1 MQRREGN
8 RREIWVNK
16 KGKQR
21 GGEEHYE
28 VEEKGPGV
36 YKRKDKDN
44 KEKKRKTFLKNDK
57 VQNLNQIKLRLGN

>member
-1 MQRREGN
+1 MQRREEN

-28 VEEKGPGV
+28 AEEKGTGV

-44 KEKKRKTFLKNDK
+44 KEKTKEKHFSKM
-57 VQNLNQIKLRLGN
+57 IKFKI

>member
-1 MQRREGN
+1 MQRREEN

-16 KGKQR
+16 KGKQG

-28 VEEKGPGV
+28 AEEKGSGV

-44 KEKKRKTFLKNDK
+44 KEKTKEKHFSKM
-57 VQNLNQIKLRLGN
+57 IKFKI